1 MLVGQILKKQKSLVA
16 KKELQK
22 RTRKTV
28 AKKTIHKK
36 TKTMTVVVENVKTL
50 LAIARL

>member
-1 MLVGQILKKQKSLVA
+1 MLVGQVLKKQKSLVA

-28 AKKTIHKK
+28 VNKTIHKK
-36 TKTMTVVVENVKTL
+36 TKTMTVAVDSAEIL
-50 LAIARL
+50 PAIAQL